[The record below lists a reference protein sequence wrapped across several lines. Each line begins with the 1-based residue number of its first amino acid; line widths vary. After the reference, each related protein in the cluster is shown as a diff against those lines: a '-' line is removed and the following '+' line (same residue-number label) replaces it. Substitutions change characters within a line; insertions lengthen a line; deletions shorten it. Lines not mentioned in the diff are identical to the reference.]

1 MKHLFYL
8 TGLATIL
15 TASGAMAEMP
25 KIFVGAN
32 IGYANTSFDNDSK
45 SYIEGN
51 TFSVSEDAVAFGL
64 EAGAKFK
71 TPFEFYSAGFTLGYN
86 FLNNFESDWSYL
98 TDKETIEITMYALSA
113 TFDNYLTVTKGN
125 DIVLGIGYGN
135 VAQRFEYS
143 GYAMSPIDETDHNS
157 AVVGK
162 VGYIGSLSEHFDF
175 TATATMYFLLDDKFD
190 LGVKKDIKMEN
201 PFDIK
206 VGVRYNF

>member
-64 EAGAKFK
+64 KRAQNSKRR
-71 TPFEFYSAGFTLGYN
+71 SN
-86 FLNNFESDWSYL
+86 F
-98 TDKETIEITMYALSA
+98 
-113 TFDNYLTVTKGN
+113 
-125 DIVLGIGYGN
+125 IVLALHWDTI
-135 VAQRFEYS
+135 F
-143 GYAMSPIDETDHNS
+143 
-157 AVVGK
+157 
-162 VGYIGSLSEHFDF
+162 
-175 TATATMYFLLDDKFD
+175 
-190 LGVKKDIKMEN
+190 
-201 PFDIK
+201 
-206 VGVRYNF
+206 